1 MLYGIQT
8 GFGSPQVPVAEL
20 LARPVP
26 TLMSPQQSRTKS
38 SNFLQVPDIESPRPK
53 SVPSSPMVRRAI
65 SRIGT
70 ITAGWG
76 RSIRKHNAP
85 SLSADDKKKWASSH
99 DCSSKLFK
107 TENTRKYHLLIVF
120 FTDKEVKD
128 KDKEKPAQLP
138 VPRLSVCADAQKV
151 DRAKLAQT
159 EFSIIE
165 FDPDTFRIL
174 LDYLHTGSCP
184 LTCST
189 IPGLICAAEHYDLP
203 ELLQACFH
211 HAKQFL
217 RIEVVRCLLI

>member
-1 MLYGIQT
+1 L
-8 GFGSPQVPVAEL
+8 GFS
-20 LARPVP
+20 
-26 TLMSPQQSRTKS
+26 
-38 SNFLQVPDIESPRPK
+38 
-53 SVPSSPMVRRAI
+53 
-65 SRIGT
+65 
-70 ITAGWG
+70 
-76 RSIRKHNAP
+76 
-85 SLSADDKKKWASSH
+85 
-99 DCSSKLFK
+99 
-107 TENTRKYHLLIVF
+107 
-120 FTDKEVKD
+120 DKEG
-128 KDKEKPAQLP
+128 KDKEGKDKPTAAQLP

-217 RIEVVRCLLI
+217 RIEVVCCMLCSLENYYWRYTSASELVNMILAFVETRAYALFTTTEFLTLSESMVQMIMCR

>member
-1 MLYGIQT
+1 M
-8 GFGSPQVPVAEL
+8 
-20 LARPVP
+20 
-26 TLMSPQQSRTKS
+26 
-38 SNFLQVPDIESPRPK
+38 
-53 SVPSSPMVRRAI
+53 
-65 SRIGT
+65 
-70 ITAGWG
+70 
-76 RSIRKHNAP
+76 
-85 SLSADDKKKWASSH
+85 
-99 DCSSKLFK
+99 
-107 TENTRKYHLLIVF
+107 
-120 FTDKEVKD
+120 
-128 KDKEKPAQLP
+128 
-138 VPRLSVCADAQKV
+138 PRLSVCADAQKV

-217 RIEVVRCLLI
+217 RIDVVSMQIYIKFVFYINFIIGLLYVVFIGKLLLEVYFSIRACKYDISVCGIESISLVQD